1 MAIVTAMKNI
11 HLDDRDIETLR
22 VALKQY
28 ADSGESEAVDRILD
42 KIAEAADDEITEA
55 TLLIG

>member
-1 MAIVTAMKNI
+1 VAIVTAMRNI

-42 KIAEAADDEITEA
+42 KIAEATDDEITEA

>member
-1 MAIVTAMKNI
+1 VAIVTAMKNI

-42 KIAEAADDEITEA
+42 KIAEATDDEITEA

>member
-1 MAIVTAMKNI
+1 MAIVTAMRNI

-42 KIAEAADDEITEA
+42 KIAEATDDEITEA